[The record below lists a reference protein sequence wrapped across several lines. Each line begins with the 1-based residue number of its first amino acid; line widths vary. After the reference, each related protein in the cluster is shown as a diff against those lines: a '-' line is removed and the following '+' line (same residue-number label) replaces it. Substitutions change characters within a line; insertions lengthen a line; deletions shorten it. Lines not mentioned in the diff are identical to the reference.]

1 MNGIIN
7 IFPAISIKAQLM
19 EPFVLTFGGIDA
31 SMVA

>member
-19 EPFVLTFGGIDA
+19 EPLLTFGGIDA